1 MEKLYETKLEA
12 FRKYLDTV
20 NVNDYPDEQRKSL
33 LIQILHKAQEDIGYI
48 PTEVQKL
55 IAKKLK
61 IHVSKVYGVVTFYNF
76 FSTKPRGK
84 YPIDICLGTACYV
97 AGANSIYEEFKKIL
111 NIEPEEITE
120 DGLFSIHPVRCL
132 GACGLAPVVKIGEKT
147 YGRLKVS
154 DVRKILREYANKEK

>member
-1 MEKLYETKLEA
+1 M
-12 FRKYLDTV
+12 
-20 NVNDYPDEQRKSL
+20 
-33 LIQILHKAQEDIGYI
+33 
-48 PTEVQKL
+48 EVQKL

-154 DVRKILREYANKEK
+154 DVRKILREYTNKEK